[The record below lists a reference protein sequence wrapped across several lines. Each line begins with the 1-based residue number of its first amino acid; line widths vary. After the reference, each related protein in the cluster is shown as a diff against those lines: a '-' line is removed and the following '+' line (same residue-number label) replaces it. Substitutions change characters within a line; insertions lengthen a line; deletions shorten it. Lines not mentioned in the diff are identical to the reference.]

1 MGKIKTYP
9 PVKFFAALTFS
20 PAAPIVEAQQM
31 LESLLLE
38 IEEISLCYDFDQF
51 THYYGEEMGT
61 GLKKKVISF
70 RQLQP
75 AELLPEIKVAT
86 NEIEN
91 RFLSGPGRRINI
103 DPGYICAAKMVLAT
117 TKDYDHRI
125 YLNRGIFADLHYRFR
140 QGHFQPTE
148 WTYPDYRQPELIDFF
163 EQIRDNYLE
172 ELKDW
177 KRS

>member
-20 PAAPIVEAQQM
+20 PAAPIGEAQQM
-31 LESLLLE
+31 LEPLLQE
-38 IEEISLCYDFDQF
+38 IEAISLCYDFDQF

-70 RQLQP
+70 RHLQP

-91 RFLSGPGRRINI
+91 TFRSGQKRRINI
-103 DPGYICAAKMVLAT
+103 DPGYISAAKMVLAT

-125 YLNRGIFADLHYRFR
+125 YLNRGIFADLHYRFC

-148 WTYPDYRQPELIDFF
+148 WTYPDYRQPELITYF
-163 EQIRDNYLE
+163 ERIRNNYLE

-177 KRS
+177 QSS